1 MKKFPNLNINAIVE
15 IKCTDNR
22 ESKAIH
28 DSLLPDNVNFPKN
41 LELDMKTID
50 SSISLELK
58 FSANIAEEENTETL
72 LNTFDE
78 LMEHA
83 GIVKNVKKYD

>member
-1 MKKFPNLNINAIVE
+1 MKKFPNLNINASVE
-15 IKCTDNR
+15 IKCIDNR

-28 DSLLPDNVNFPKN
+28 DSLLPDNINFPKN

-58 FSANIAEEENTETL
+58 FSTNIAEEENMETL

-78 LMEHA
+78 LMEHTE
-83 GIVKNVKKYD
+83 IIRNVIKND

>member
-1 MKKFPNLNINAIVE
+1 MKKFPNLNINASVE
-15 IKCTDNR
+15 IKCIDNR

-41 LELDMKTID
+41 LELDMKTFD

-58 FSANIAEEENTETL
+58 YSTNIAEGENIETL

-78 LMEHA
+78 LMEHI
-83 GIVKNVKKYD
+83 GIVKNVIKND